1 VGVVIVAVAH
11 AASPLRHCALRPCAA
26 RGESRRRRNI
36 FTQPIVM
43 PQEESPVMAS
53 RFEIVIDPAG
63 KFHFVLRGSDGST
76 LLQSKA
82 CDSKIMAQNAVMHA
96 RSALKDESRL
106 VEQKAA
112 DGKPRLAVVDKD
124 ESILAVSPGV
134 ADLQAL
140 QPLRE
145 NIRAVVAAAPIVDLS
160 KRATTAIH

>member
-1 VGVVIVAVAH
+1 
-11 AASPLRHCALRPCAA
+11 
-26 RGESRRRRNI
+26 
-36 FTQPIVM
+36 
-43 PQEESPVMAS
+43 MAS
-53 RFEIVIDPAG
+53 RFEIVIDTAS

-96 RSALKDESRL
+96 RSALKDESKL
-106 VEQKAA
+106 VEQRAA

-145 NIRAVVAAAPIVDLS
+145 NIRAVAAAAPIVDLS